1 MCAGAPVK
9 RLGALVEAVAGVL
22 LAVVVVIV
30 LIQVFGRYIL
40 RMSLSWPE
48 ELARYV
54 LVWLTFFG
62 VAAAAA
68 SQAQIVVDTVL
79 ELVSPR
85 VRRVLEAIG
94 ALAGLL
100 AVGLLVWTSQPLVFG
115 PASRSTSPATGIPSL
130 WIYLAVPVGGV
141 LLGLFALAD
150 LGRLLRGEPRPG
162 AGPGTGPGSPP
173 PAGLGT
179 P

>member
-1 MCAGAPVK
+1 MK
-9 RLGALVEAVAGVL
+9 RLGAVVESVAAAL

-30 LIQVFGRYIL
+30 LVQVFGRYIL

-68 SQAQIVVDTVL
+68 RQSQIVVDTVL

-85 VRRVLEAIG
+85 VCRILEGIG

-100 AVGLLVWTSQPLVFG
+100 AVGLLVWTSRPLLFG
-115 PASRSTSPATGIPSL
+115 PAGGSTSPATGIPSF

-150 LGRLLRGEPRPG
+150 LGRLVRGEP
-162 AGPGTGPGSPP
+162 PP
-173 PAGLGT
+173 PAGPGA

>member
-1 MCAGAPVK
+1 MK
-9 RLGALVEAVAGVL
+9 RLGDLVASVAGVL

-30 LIQVFGRYIL
+30 LVQVFGRYIL
-40 RMSLSWPE
+40 RISLSWPE

-54 LVWLTFFG
+54 LVWLMFFG

-68 SQAQIVVDTVL
+68 TRSQIVVDTVL

-85 VRRVLEAIG
+85 ARRVLEGIG
-94 ALAGLL
+94 ALAGLV
-100 AVGLLVWTSQPLVFG
+100 AVGLLVWTSRPLFG
-115 PASRSTSPATGIPSL
+115 RASRSTSPATGIPSF

-150 LGRLLRGEPRPG
+150 LRRLLRGDPPPSIG
-162 AGPGTGPGSPP
+162 LATAADSPP
-173 PAGLGT
+173 PAAPGV

>member
-1 MCAGAPVK
+1 MCAGAPVR
-9 RLGALVEAVAGVL
+9 RLGAIVESVAAVL

-30 LIQVFGRYIL
+30 LVQVFGRYIL
-40 RMSLSWPE
+40 RISLSWPE

-68 SQAQIVVDTVL
+68 TQSQIVVDTIL

-85 VRRVLEAIG
+85 ARRVMEAIG
-94 ALAGLL
+94 ALAGLV
-100 AVGLLVWTSQPLVFG
+100 AVTLLVWTSQPLLFG
-115 PASRSTSPATGIPSL
+115 PAGGSTSPATGIPSF

-150 LGRLLRGEPRPG
+150 LGRLLRGEPPPPAAPAVG
-162 AGPGTGPGSPP
+162 AGPPSV
-173 PAGLGT
+173 AGHGA

>member
-1 MCAGAPVK
+1 VK
-9 RLGALVEAVAGVL
+9 RLGSVVESVAAVL

-30 LIQVFGRYIL
+30 LVQVFGRYIL

-68 SQAQIVVDTVL
+68 RQSQIVVDTVL

-85 VRRVLEAIG
+85 VRRILEGIG

-100 AVGLLVWTSQPLVFG
+100 AVGLLVWTSRPLLFG
-115 PASRSTSPATGIPSL
+115 PAGGSTSPATGIPSF

-150 LGRLLRGEPRPG
+150 LGRLVRGEPPSPGGPG
-162 AGPGTGPGSPP
+162 AP
-173 PAGLGT
+173 
-179 P
+179 

>member
-1 MCAGAPVK
+1 VGAGAPVK
-9 RLGALVEAVAGVL
+9 RLGAIVESVAAVL

-30 LIQVFGRYIL
+30 LVQVFGRYIL
-40 RMSLSWPE
+40 RVSLSWPE

-54 LVWLTFFG
+54 LVWLTLFG

-68 SQAQIVVDTVL
+68 TRSQIVVDTIL

-85 VRRVLEAIG
+85 ARRVLEGIG
-94 ALAGLL
+94 ALAGLV
-100 AVGLLVWTSQPLVFG
+100 AVALLVWTSQPLLFG
-115 PASRSTSPATGIPSL
+115 PAGGSTSPATGIPSF

-150 LGRLLRGEPRPG
+150 LGRFLRGELPLAAG
-162 AGPGTGPGSPP
+162 ADSPP
-173 PAGLGT
+173 PPGPGA